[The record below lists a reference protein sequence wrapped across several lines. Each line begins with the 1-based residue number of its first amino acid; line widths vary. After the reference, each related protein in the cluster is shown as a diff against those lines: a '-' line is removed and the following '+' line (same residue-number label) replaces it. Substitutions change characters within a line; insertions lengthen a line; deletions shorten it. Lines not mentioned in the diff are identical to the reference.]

1 MNSDKRPFQFSN
13 SIDTVKI
20 VLKNMAERNSQINP
34 LIRNLKAPKPLKFGT
49 QNGGSNTVTPSSAV
63 EAVPSVK
70 TQVLPENSNELI
82 KITHYENGP
91 RLFFVQ
97 LQRLEQEFYKMNIAL
112 SKIEL
117 NSLNRKPVPRMA
129 CLARYTDNKV
139 YRAVISHIVSAKECC
154 VSYVDYGNKGNV
166 KFEHIYQIPLLY
178 LQLKTFALSFTLS
191 GLKETSKILSDDEV
205 NFYFKKNTAGTLKLK
220 IVPLE
225 GPPISQYCEL
235 YDDRGA
241 SVIDVLKKWNPYEL
255 SFKVPRK
262 LDQVPYNVT
271 VCYVESATEFFVRR
285 NESNITMNYN
295 TMSDLLQEYS
305 SNAPKLRPQNIHV
318 GTICVGNVM
327 GEWHRCVV
335 LKVRDHNMCRVN
347 LIDFGVQ
354 EEMSS
359 KELKALVN
367 NLIEHPP
374 FAYKCCLR
382 GLEGCTSNN
391 IATQFE
397 IFCNDPH
404 KERKVFKMTIVETR
418 TEDYLVELEDFSVS
432 PTTNVSEMLL
442 KFNRPLLE
450 TMQIENARRP
460 NQTGTSRNNRQQ
472 NTKSGDWSGQKF
484 NGPEVSSTPLKKNPV
499 HSDKNNDTNNN
510 NNNININNNNNRDHV
525 KSRDTRN
532 SPEKKARSN
541 NNNNTNANV
550 KSDKRQEK
558 SMSPAE
564 NILEAPKR
572 TPAKLQGKQQHDKSD
587 WESIQPSPAKRLNE
601 TSLDSNGNLLSNKS
615 QTSPDTD
622 RSLDN
627 TKKQKNKKQ
636 NHNNTDWTT
645 LQDSP
650 KRINESQE
658 SSIND
663 SMYGSSLASSASVK
677 EQNKRKAMNERQNT
691 AQGTVI
697 TKPQNKQNK
706 M

>member
-1 MNSDKRPFQFSN
+1 
-13 SIDTVKI
+13 
-20 VLKNMAERNSQINP
+20 MAERNSQMNP
-34 LIRNLKAPKPLKFGT
+34 LIRNLKAPKPLKNLI
-49 QNGGSNTVTPSSAV
+49 QNEATNTVTSLSALDV
-63 EAVPSVK
+63 VPTVK
-70 TQVLPENSNELI
+70 THVLPINSCELI

-97 LQRLEQEFYKMNIAL
+97 LERFEQEFYEMNMSL
-112 SKIEL
+112 QKIVL
-117 NSLNRKPVPRMA
+117 NSLNRKLVPGMA
-129 CLARYTDNKV
+129 CLARYIDNKV
-139 YRAVISHIVSAKECC
+139 HRAVISHIVSAKECC

-166 KFEHIYQIPLLY
+166 KFEYIYQIPLVY
-178 LQLKTFALSFTLS
+178 LQPKTFALSFTLS
-191 GLKETSKILSDDEV
+191 GLKDSCKNLSDDEI
-205 NFYFKKNTAGTLKLK
+205 NFYFKNITTNPLKLK
-220 IVPLE
+220 VVPLE

-235 YDDRGA
+235 SDENGA
-241 SVIDVLKKWNPYEL
+241 KIIEVLKKWNPYEL

-262 LDQVPYNVT
+262 LDPSSYNVT

-285 NESNITMNYN
+285 NETNITMNYN

-305 SNAPKLRPQNIHV
+305 SNAPKLRQQNIHV

-354 EEMSS
+354 EEMNS
-359 KELKALVN
+359 KELKALVI

-382 GLEGCTSNN
+382 GLEECTSNN

-404 KERKVFKMTIVETR
+404 KERKVFKMTILNTR

-472 NTKSGDWSGQKF
+472 NTKSGDWSGQKL
-484 NGPEVSSTPLKKNPV
+484 NGPEVSSTPLKKNTIF
-499 HSDKNNDTNNN
+499 SDKFNDTNNN
-510 NNNININNNNNRDHV
+510 NNNDNNRDQV
-525 KSRDTRN
+525 KSRDIRS

-541 NNNNTNANV
+541 NNLISNV

-564 NILEAPKR
+564 NTLETSKKSQ
-572 TPAKLQGKQQHDKSD
+572 AKFQGKSQYDKSD
-587 WESIQPSPAKRLNE
+587 WESKQPSPVKRLNDIA
-601 TSLDSNGNLLSNKS
+601 LDNNGNLFSYKS
-615 QTSPDTD
+615 QSSPDCD
-622 RSLDN
+622 VSLEN
-627 TKKQKNKKQ
+627 IKKQKNKKQ
-636 NHNNTDWTT
+636 NQNNSDWTNS
-645 LQDSP
+645 QDSS
-650 KRINESQE
+650 KHMSESNL
-658 SSIND
+658 SIKENSMND
-663 SMYGSSLASSASVK
+663 LMLSSSLASSASVK
-677 EQNKRKAMNERQNT
+677 EQNKRKVTNERQII
-691 AQGTVI
+691 AQEPVT
-697 TKPQNKQNK
+697 TKSQNKQNK
-706 M
+706 INIDTSNASKM